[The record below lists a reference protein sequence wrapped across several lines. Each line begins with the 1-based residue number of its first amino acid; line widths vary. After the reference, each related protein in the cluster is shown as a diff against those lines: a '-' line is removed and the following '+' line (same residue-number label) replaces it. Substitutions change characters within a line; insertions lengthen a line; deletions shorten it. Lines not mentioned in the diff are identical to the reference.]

1 MGQATEGTNT
11 PTATTAAALTASL
24 FVSFAIL
31 LSVIVA
37 LVVHYTRPE
46 QKYFI
51 DTVSGSDIEVF
62 PLSEPNVTSTSI
74 IKWVTQAATSA
85 YTLDFYQYQEN
96 IDALR
101 EYFTID
107 GYENYV
113 QSLQASNSLNK
124 IIEEKLVVTAVAT
137 DTAVIL
143 QEGEM
148 AGVYTW
154 RIQVPL
160 LLNYQGASTTGTKK
174 TIAVGLLVT
183 RVPTN
188 EAPKGIG
195 IAQIVDGDY
204 HAEN

>member
-1 MGQATEGTNT
+1 MGQATEGTNK
-11 PTATTAAALTASL
+11 PTATTAGALTAAL

-31 LSVIVA
+31 LAVIIA

-51 DTVSGSDIEVF
+51 DPVSGSDVEVF

-101 EYFTID
+101 EYFTLD
-107 GYENYV
+107 GYANYV
-113 QSLQASNSLNK
+113 QSLNASNSLNK
-124 IIEEKLVVTAVAT
+124 IISEKLVVTAVAT

-143 QEGEM
+143 QEGLM

-183 RVPTN
+183 RVPTT

-195 IAQIVDGDY
+195 IAQIIDGDY
-204 HAEN
+204 YAET